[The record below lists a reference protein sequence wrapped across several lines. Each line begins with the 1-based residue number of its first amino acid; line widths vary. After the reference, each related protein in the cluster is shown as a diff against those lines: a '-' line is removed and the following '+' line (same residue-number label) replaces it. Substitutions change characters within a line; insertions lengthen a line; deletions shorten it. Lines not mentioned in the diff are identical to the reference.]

1 MCSKLWTGKVRNKE
15 TTSNL
20 HLGMLDGIYNPRW
33 LLSTGDEDAWHFV
46 LDSRAA
52 RVNQRWGRPNAL
64 CMPDRGEA
72 PLISSFGR
80 TLAVRPPLDTA
91 RLRRRHLR
99 HSPVL
104 LSP

>member
-52 RVNQRWGRPNAL
+52 RVNQRWGRLMPCACLTEVRRLSSAAL
-64 CMPDRGEA
+64 AEPW
-72 PLISSFGR
+72 L
-80 TLAVRPPLDTA
+80 
-91 RLRRRHLR
+91 
-99 HSPVL
+99 
-104 LSP
+104 